1 MKNDVFYTLI
11 ETVVANKLKDM
22 EKYPERAA
30 RNLID
35 LGLLFSKGKFQ
46 NSFFS
51 SAQTMLQNEE
61 SPYYKLISNVVNDV
75 ENQRLLTFGMNLGYN
90 SFKCGSKI
98 IRRNERKLNCI
109 IPWEITLHID
119 SFSENQR
126 LLTFGMNLGYNSFKC
141 GSKIIR
147 RNERKLNC
155 IIPWEITLHI
165 DSFSFKNNNQHY
177 DKLITD
183 GEKLGIYSWIIF
195 LNNPSTNF
203 LDLIKRHPDS
213 VFFIFLENLDIKNCD
228 MITDID
234 KNFLDCVEELENIML
249 IVELD
254 KKNRH
259 VYNELSSRKLLYSVY
274 YRYSQKNID
283 LILDGSILRFAEQF
297 NPFFTV
303 FVSEQHCNDNLRKMV
318 YKISEQTRI
327 NQSYSTIAWELFYSN
342 AYIDNII
349 SGKSRYIS
357 FDHSG
362 NLCTVDGKKVA
373 NENISDSS
381 KTENVDTAGFDNLE
395 FDNSKENNIFYSDL
409 ISILKS
415 NSKL

>member
-1 MKNDVFYTLI
+1 
-11 ETVVANKLKDM
+11 
-22 EKYPERAA
+22 
-30 RNLID
+30 
-35 LGLLFSKGKFQ
+35 
-46 NSFFS
+46 
-51 SAQTMLQNEE
+51 
-61 SPYYKLISNVVNDV
+61 
-75 ENQRLLTFGMNLGYN
+75 
-90 SFKCGSKI
+90 
-98 IRRNERKLNCI
+98 
-109 IPWEITLHID
+109 
-119 SFSENQR
+119 
-126 LLTFGMNLGYNSFKC
+126 
-141 GSKIIR
+141 
-147 RNERKLNC
+147 
-155 IIPWEITLHI
+155 
-165 DSFSFKNNNQHY
+165 
-177 DKLITD
+177 
-183 GEKLGIYSWIIF
+183 
-195 LNNPSTNF
+195 
-203 LDLIKRHPDS
+203 
-213 VFFIFLENLDIKNCD
+213 

-297 NPFFTV
+297 NPFYS

-362 NLCTVDGKKVA
+362 NLCTVDGKRLLMK
-373 NENISDSS
+373 ISV
-381 KTENVDTAGFDNLE
+381 TL
-395 FDNSKENNIFYSDL
+395 
-409 ISILKS
+409 LKL
-415 NSKL
+415 KM

>member
-1 MKNDVFYTLI
+1 MKNDIFYTLI

-22 EKYPERAA
+22 KKYPERAA

-46 NSFFS
+46 NAFFS
-51 SAQTMLQNEE
+51 SAQTMLQNED
-61 SPYYKLISNVVNDV
+61 SPYYKLIDNVVNGV
-75 ENQRLLTFGMNLGYN
+75 EHQRLLAFGMNLGYN
-90 SFKCGSKI
+90 SFKNGSREIK
-98 IRRNERKLNCI
+98 RNERKLNCI

-119 SFSENQR
+119 
-126 LLTFGMNLGYNSFKC
+126 
-141 GSKIIR
+141 
-147 RNERKLNC
+147 
-155 IIPWEITLHI
+155 
-165 DSFSFKNNNQHY
+165 DFSFKNNNQSY

-195 LNNPSTNF
+195 LNRPSSDF

-213 VFFIFLENLDIKNCD
+213 AFFIFLENLDIEKCD
-228 MITDID
+228 KITGIE
-234 KNFLDCVEELENIML
+234 KSEIRNLGNEKIININENFLNCVEELKNIML
-249 IVELD
+249 LIELD

-259 VYNELSSRKLLYSVY
+259 VYNELKRRKLLYSVY
-274 YRYSQKNID
+274 YRYSQKNVD

-303 FVSEQHCNDNLRKMV
+303 FVSEPHCNDNLRKTV
-318 YKISEQTRI
+318 YNISEQSR
-327 NQSYSTIAWELFYSN
+327 NEHLYSTIAWELFYSN

-349 SGKSRYIS
+349 SSKSRYIS

-362 NLCTVDGKKVA
+362 NLCSVDGKSTTDK
-373 NENISDSS
+373 NISNFAKS
-381 KTENVDTAGFDNLE
+381 TEKMEFDDLE
-395 FDNSKENNIFYSDL
+395 CDNSKENNIFYSDL

-415 NSKL
+415 NSKF

>member
-61 SPYYKLISNVVNDV
+61 SPYYKLISNVVNGV
-75 ENQRLLTFGMNLGYN
+75 
-90 SFKCGSKI
+90 
-98 IRRNERKLNCI
+98 
-109 IPWEITLHID
+109 
-119 SFSENQR
+119 ENQR

-234 KNFLDCVEELENIML
+234 KNFWDCVEELENIML

-303 FVSEQHCNDNLRKMV
+303 FVSEPHCNDNLRKMV
-318 YKISEQTRI
+318 YQISEQTRTSP
-327 NQSYSTIAWELFYSN
+327 SYSTIAWELFYSN

>member
-1 MKNDVFYTLI
+1 MKGGQIYMKNDVFYTLI

-61 SPYYKLISNVVNDV
+61 SPYYKLISNVVNGV
-75 ENQRLLTFGMNLGYN
+75 
-90 SFKCGSKI
+90 
-98 IRRNERKLNCI
+98 
-109 IPWEITLHID
+109 
-119 SFSENQR
+119 ENQR